1 MTDHSTFAE
10 RFPIRFDGW
19 YAGLSSALLLFPSS
33 SYIEVTGDT
42 VHVRMGWGFR
52 TTFPKSAIVSIE
64 PMEGSPMSRGVHGF
78 AGRWLVNG
86 SGDGLIV
93 ISLEPRQRAYVMGI
107 PIRLSQLMISMVDP
121 AAVESRLGPKSIRTK

>member
-1 MTDHSTFAE
+1 MTGHTTTLD

-33 SYIEVTGDT
+33 SYVEVTGDT

-64 PMEGSPMSRGVHGF
+64 PMNTNPMSRGVHGF
-78 AGRWLVNG
+78 GGRWLVNG

-107 PIRLSQLMISMVDP
+107 PIRLSQLMVSMVDP
-121 AAVESRLGPKSIRTK
+121 AAVEACLGHKSAQTK